1 MISTKSVLDII
12 THNLSAMQIHTL
24 AEIKIH
30 GVRQALPTIKVCKI
44 YPNLPMFYN
53 SGTFALIS
61 TAALEI
67 HLWKNITN
75 LYVQSQGL
83 SCGRGNLMYG
93 LLTKCEVKM
102 AGYWS
107 SSFFA
112 RLWTTTKWSSIN
124 LQKKR
129 TRPVSSHL
137 D

>member
-67 HLWKNITN
+67 HLWKT
-75 LYVQSQGL
+75 SQICM
-83 SCGRGNLMYG
+83 SR
-93 LLTKCEVKM
+93 V
-102 AGYWS
+102 
-107 SSFFA
+107 
-112 RLWTTTKWSSIN
+112 R
-124 LQKKR
+124 
-129 TRPVSSHL
+129 V
-137 D
+137 